1 MSLAITHF
9 AFGAAATMLVVTFLL
24 PRFGY
29 PRASSVLGGIW
40 AMVPDAHHV
49 SPSFAESLRAVH
61 DSVYANLFWGHRFF
75 DVLDPADSN
84 EVALLSVAFFL
95 AATVVAETAE
105 YYFGTPVQRTFRR
118 EARAQSRVSSL
129 GGAFGG
135 GTLGDTLGGREPG
148 RLSLD
153 RPSLVR
159 AVRIVGGA
167 LAVVGGVGLHVLL
180 FRTGSHVGLLAGLG
194 ALLELFGVVTLFED
208 AAVAAWVSAHVS
220 SAIRAGARA
229 IVVVAACLLA
239 LPLFFTLSTPTTL
252 SVANAAIGALLVL
265 AAIRL

>member
-95 AATVVAETAE
+95 AAAVVAETAE

-129 GGAFGG
+129 GG
-135 GTLGDTLGGREPG
+135 REPG

-167 LAVVGGVGLHVLL
+167 LAVVVGVGLHVLL
-180 FRTGSHVGLLAGLG
+180 FRTGSHVGLLAGIG